1 MSLPNNK
8 SERHILKSKKYLMYI
23 SCICCGLTI
32 GIGVISL
39 LGWLSGLRIL
49 ASIHSHYIPMAP
61 NSAAAFIAMGIA
73 ASVLY
78 RLPLHHI
85 SRWMSALL
93 SLCVVTLGILTLLH
107 YFHVIVFDINQA
119 LVKSTGGTFGNVLV
133 GYMSPLT
140 AGNFILAGASLFL
153 LTLPSS
159 GKPIRNIA
167 SCLAATVT
175 MVGSLVM
182 LGYLYGSPI
191 LYGSSTVPM
200 AINTACAFILTG
212 ISLIQLAGLECIPA
226 YYFAGVSVRARL
238 MRVFF
243 PIIMLTTLITHSV
256 HTIALTKG
264 SFNPAMVI
272 GVNTILFAGFI
283 GSIVFLISKMVGDSI
298 DRTEAMRKHTE
309 AKVVKIAESV
319 FDAIVM
325 VDENGVINY
334 WNNAAETIL
343 GFTKDEALGKYVHT
357 LLLPEAC
364 VESYRNG
371 MKTFKA
377 NGTGAFIGKR
387 LVLPACRKDGSQ
399 FYAEH
404 SFATFQTDNGWNAVS
419 VMRDCTER
427 KRYEDELN
435 KLNETLEQRVAEKTK
450 ELFAKNDEMV
460 KLTQA
465 VEQSPTCVL
474 ITDTNGNIEYVNP
487 RFVELT
493 GYTFNDVKW
502 KTPRVL
508 KSNKT
513 PPERYEDLWNTITSG
528 KTWQGE
534 FINQKKDGAFYWELA
549 SISPLKNSE
558 GKTTRYLAFKSDI
571 TEIRMLEEE
580 QQKLKEQLYHAQK
593 LESVGRLAGG
603 IAHDFNNKLMAIMG
617 YSELAATEIP
627 EGNPAKDY
635 VKKILESSMK
645 ATELTQS
652 LLAFSRR
659 QPVSLSPVNLNSIV
673 GSIERLL
680 LKTAGEKIDCKLTLT
695 DKDIKVFA
703 DSDKIEQVL
712 MNLANNA
719 VDAMPD
725 GGSLTICTD
734 VVIPDSKSAKVHGL
748 DKDGAYGVITVS
760 DTGMGMDEETKGK
773 IFEPFFTT
781 KERGKGTGLGL
792 PIVYG
797 IIKQHHG
804 HIEVISEPNKGATFK
819 IYLPISKQEFV
830 KKDTDTIPSAKEKTI
845 LVAEDDEGVRA
856 LVIRILERSGY
867 HVISAINGDDAIER
881 FEEHKDK
888 IDMLLFDVMMPKK
901 GGKDA
906 YNSIR
911 KLRPDIKI
919 LFMSGYSENIITNK
933 EICEE
938 GLTFIQKPMSA
949 DCLLKMIEELW
960 LTT

>member
-1 MSLPNNK
+1 MRIMK
-8 SERHILKSKKYLMYI
+8 SNKYLLYI
-23 SCICCGLTI
+23 PCICCGLTI
-32 GIGVISL
+32 GMGVISL

-49 ASIHSHYIPMAP
+49 ASINSHSIPMAP
-61 NSAAAFIAMGIA
+61 NTAVAFIVMGIA
-73 ASVLY
+73 AIVLQ

-85 SRWMSALL
+85 SRWISALL
-93 SLCVVTLGILTLLH
+93 SLCVVTLGILTLIH
-107 YFHVIVFDINQA
+107 YFKLIVLDINQV
-119 LVKSTGGTFGNVLV
+119 LLRYPGEQLGNVPV

-167 SCLAATVT
+167 SCLATTVT

-182 LGYLYGSPI
+182 IGYLYGSPI
-191 LYGSSTVPM
+191 LYGGSTVPM
-200 AINTACAFILTG
+200 AVNTACAFVLTG

-226 YYFAGVSVRARL
+226 HYFAGASVRARL

-272 GVNTILFAGFI
+272 GVNTVLFAGCI
-283 GSIVFLISKMVGDSI
+283 GFMVFLISKMVGGSI
-298 DRTEAMRKHTE
+298 DRAEAMRAHTE
-309 AKVVKIAESV
+309 EKVIKIAESV
-319 FDAIVM
+319 FDAIIM
-325 VDENGVINY
+325 IDENGVINY

-343 GFTKDEALGKYVHT
+343 GFTKDEALGKCVHT

-377 NGTGAFIGKR
+377 NGTGAFMGKR
-387 LVLPACRKDGSQ
+387 IVLPARRKDGSQ

-404 SFATFQTDNGWNAVS
+404 SFASFQSDGSWNAIS

-427 KRYEDELN
+427 KQYEDALK
-435 KLNETLEQRVAEKTK
+435 KLNETLERRVAERMEEVLTK
-450 ELFAKNDEMV
+450 NNELI
-460 KLTQA
+460 KLSQA
-465 VEQSPTCVL
+465 VEQSPTCVM
-474 ITDTNGNIEYVNP
+474 IADTNGAIEYVNT
-487 RFVELT
+487 RFLELT
-493 GYTFNDVKW
+493 GYTFNEIIGKN
-502 KTPRVL
+502 PRAL
-508 KSNKT
+508 KSGKT
-513 PPERYEDLWNTITSG
+513 PPERYKDLWDTITSG

-534 FINQKKDGAFYWELA
+534 LINKKKNGALYWEFA
-549 SISPLKNSE
+549 NISPLKNAA
-558 GKTTRYLAFKSDI
+558 GKTTHYLAFKSDI
-571 TEIRMLEEE
+571 TEMRMLEEE
-580 QQKLKEQLYHAQK
+580 QQKLKEQIYHIQK
-593 LESVGRLAGG
+593 LDSVGKLAGG

-617 YSELAATEIP
+617 YAELAEMEIP
-627 EGNPAKDY
+627 AGNPAKDY
-635 VKKILESSMK
+635 VRKILESSVK
-645 ATELTQS
+645 AKELTQS

-659 QPVSLSPVNLNSIV
+659 QPVNLSPVNLNSILCNT
-673 GSIERLL
+673 EYML
-680 LKTAGEKIDCKLTLT
+680 LKIIGNTIDCRFALT
-695 DKDIKVFA
+695 DNDIKVLA
-703 DSDKIEQVL
+703 DSDKIEHVL
-712 MNLANNA
+712 VNLINNA

-725 GGSLTICTD
+725 GGSLTIGTD
-734 VVIPDSKSAKVHGL
+734 TVVLDSKSANVHGL
-748 DKDGAYGVITVS
+748 DKDGDYGVITVS
-760 DTGMGMDEETKGK
+760 DTGMGMDEETKAK

-797 IIKQHHG
+797 IVKQHHG
-804 HIEVISEPNKGATFK
+804 HIEVISEPNKGATFR
-819 IYLPISKQEFV
+819 IYLPISEKDAV
-830 KKDTDTIPSAKEKTI
+830 KTGKDTTLSVRTKTI

-856 LVIRILERSGY
+856 LVMRILERSGY

-901 GGKDA
+901 SGKDA

-933 EICEE
+933 EIREE

-949 DCLLKMIEELW
+949 DELLKKIEELW
-960 LTT
+960 QTA